1 MRDFAPGAHRDRNLV
16 DAEGRGLLPALALA
30 PDGASSDLLLRLGL
44 RLALGIRVDPV
55 DLRLPAQLLREE
67 VVDGPGLLHA
77 VQGLD
82 VRGSGGPRG
91 VAVRASARL
100 GAPAEHVRGSVD
112 SSLDRPSRD
121 HGRRGPRGH
130 QSPVAA
136 PAAPATARAPS
147 PRAVR
152 APPVS
157 TAAAV
162 SAPAA
167 ATSAAEAK
175 PSVASASAT
184 CCEAKRS
191 MSCAAWRSTSAA
203 LCPARCSR
211 GSTSLGLPM
220 IWGAGTSSGGGAS
233 PGGRLG
239 MRSVRSS
246 QSPPPRSTFMVWF
259 SDTLLTAAAA
269 PAAPPATIASAA

>member
-1 MRDFAPGAHRDRNLV
+1 MRDRS
-16 DAEGRGLLPALALA
+16 LPELTGMGTWLMPKGVGCCRPWPLA
-30 PDGASSDLLLRLGL
+30 PDGASSNLLPRLGL

-67 VVDGPGLLHA
+67 VIDGPGLLHA
-77 VQGLD
+77 IQRLD

-100 GAPAEHVRGSVD
+100 GAAAQQVRGSVD
-112 SSLDRPSRD
+112 SCLDRPSRAD
-121 HGRRGPRGH
+121 HQFPCRCARSAGHRQGALAQGGQSSARFHGRRRLGF
-130 QSPVAA
+130 
-136 PAAPATARAPS
+136 
-147 PRAVR
+147 
-152 APPVS
+152 
-157 TAAAV
+157 
-162 SAPAA
+162 AA

-191 MSCAAWRSTSAA
+191 MSCTAWRSTSAA
-203 LCPARCSR
+203 LWPARSNK

-220 IWGAGTSSGGGAS
+220 IWWGAGTSSGGGAS

-269 PAAPPATIASAA
+269 PATPPATIASAA